1 MKLNTRSFQVRFH
14 FARVS
19 HDSGHEESAM
29 MTKLKA
35 VYENSLRN
43 GAVALSV
50 NGSVSKYV

>member
-1 MKLNTRSFQVRFH
+1 MKLNTRSFQVRLH

-29 MTKLKA
+29 MNKLKA